1 MVQSLDQAWQYKM
14 PAQGT
19 SSSNPRNYFSEPD
32 CYAKVLDSLSRND
45 LRSAIITG
53 FGLSSHDDYVYRAI
67 ASVTLS
73 QVQGAVEAGTENG
86 LCDWY
91 PAVDGSSVC
100 LTYGRF
106 LGGAKDFS

>member
-1 MVQSLDQAWQYKM
+1 MVQRSDESWQYKM

-19 SSSNPRNYFSEPD
+19 PSSNPRNYFFESN

-53 FGLSSHDDYVYRAI
+53 FGLSSHDDYVYHAI
-67 ASVTLS
+67 ASVSLS

-91 PAVDGSSVC
+91 PAADGSTVC
-100 LTYGRF
+100 LINGR
-106 LGGAKDFS
+106 LIGGAENSS